1 MSNFLAFKRPQW
13 PVLPG
18 RPSPDPKASMSEILK
33 KGTAINL
40 GLDSKGETVYLLI
53 DYARPDRRPLTT
65 IKVGEQFLS
74 PQEFINETQGDNAE

>member
-1 MSNFLAFKRPQW
+1 MSNFLAFK
-13 PVLPG
+13 

-40 GLDSKGETVYLLI
+40 GRNDKGETVYLLI
-53 DYARPDRRPLTT
+53 DYDRPDRRPLTT

-74 PQEFINETQGDNAE
+74 PQEFIESCSK